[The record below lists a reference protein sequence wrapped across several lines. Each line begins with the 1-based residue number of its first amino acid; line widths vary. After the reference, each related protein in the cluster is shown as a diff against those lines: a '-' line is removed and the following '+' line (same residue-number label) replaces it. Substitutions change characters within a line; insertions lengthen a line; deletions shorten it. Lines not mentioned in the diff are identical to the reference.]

1 MAKVMSSLGCSSNKD
16 YAVPSTIE
24 EGQEGRNLSDQ
35 VMSKSLH
42 LLWYVDI
49 AAHVSYLRIGMYVSI
64 DHKRRYT
71 TVWFR
76 KKRVMA
82 KHFLKAKKHQSFG
95 VNAGNASPQVST
107 SPSGRRI

>member
-1 MAKVMSSLGCSSNKD
+1 MSSLGCSSNKA

-24 EGQEGRNLSDQ
+24 EGQEGRNLSGQ

-49 AAHVSYLRIGMYVSI
+49 AAHVSYLRIGIYISI
-64 DHKRRYT
+64 DHERRYT

-76 KKRVMA
+76 KKKEKRVMV
-82 KHFLKAKKHQSFG
+82 KRFLRAEKHQSFG

-107 SPSGRRI
+107 SPSGRRN